1 MCKKK
6 KTTGCSLV
14 LSEIF
19 YEVMAQCVFPSQMF
33 PCKNKLEKH
42 VVFVIV
48 QIKSKNSGAIFKP
61 FLRILGI

>member
-6 KTTGCSLV
+6 NKTGCSLV

-33 PCKNKLEKH
+33 PYKN
-42 VVFVIV
+42 
-48 QIKSKNSGAIFKP
+48 
-61 FLRILGI
+61 